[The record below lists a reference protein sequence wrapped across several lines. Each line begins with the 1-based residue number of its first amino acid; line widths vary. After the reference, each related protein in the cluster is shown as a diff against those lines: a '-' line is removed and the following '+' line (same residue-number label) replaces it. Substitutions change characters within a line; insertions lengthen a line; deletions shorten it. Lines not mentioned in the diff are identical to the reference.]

1 MAYPQAWFQ
10 RNDRGQVIGSYS
22 QVPIPKDG
30 TPTWLPLIPEGRFLL
45 ELGEG
50 KTAVVDIKPEYLRAV
65 VENFRSG
72 FPGPAGVP
80 VDQRADHSRNPE
92 GAYAFYED
100 VRYEPGDGL
109 WGLFTPTKLGQEV
122 IGSGALPY
130 VSPVFSIGDLP
141 DPVWGRSNIL
151 IEAALCTQPQFGGQ
165 PQMILA
171 SAYAPTADDETS
183 EAASA
188 ADSHEGVSDMAELTA
203 EELQAK
209 IDEAVAAAKAE
220 WEQAQADAAQ
230 EKADELE
237 ALKAQ
242 IADLQ
247 AKAWDAEALQ
257 KAFDE
262 LKAKQA
268 AAEAQARLDEATR
281 KFEEI
286 RQPVTKVLPDGSE
299 QTDVVALTPEA
310 VKIAAAAT
318 ANPLD
323 ADAVRAMTEHM
334 LKHAG
339 FEMVT
344 VTEGKPALV
353 KAAAPAPVASGQVAL
368 EMEPWTDE
376 CKTYVAERVATAGIT
391 RAAAYLEYCGRLL
404 PA

>member
-1 MAYPQAWFQ
+1 
-10 RNDRGQVIGSYS
+10 
-22 QVPIPKDG
+22 
-30 TPTWLPLIPEGRFLL
+30 
-45 ELGEG
+45 
-50 KTAVVDIKPEYLRAV
+50 
-65 VENFRSG
+65 
-72 FPGPAGVP
+72 
-80 VDQRADHSRNPE
+80 
-92 GAYAFYED
+92 
-100 VRYEPGDGL
+100 
-109 WGLFTPTKLGQEV
+109 
-122 IGSGALPY
+122 
-130 VSPVFSIGDLP
+130 
-141 DPVWGRSNIL
+141 
-151 IEAALCTQPQFGGQ
+151 
-165 PQMILA
+165 
-171 SAYAPTADDETS
+171 
-183 EAASA
+183 
-188 ADSHEGVSDMAELTA
+188 MAELTA

-376 CKTYVAERVATAGIT
+376 CKAFVAERVATAGIT